1 VQEYWKGRG
10 IEVNSLNIVDGSGLS
25 PQDRVTT
32 YSMASVLLEAKKKTW
47 FDAYYQS
54 LPTYNNMKM
63 KSGTIADVLGY
74 AGYADNGGKTPLT
87 FSLLIN
93 NYMGSAGL
101 MRQKM
106 FALLNTLK

>member
-1 VQEYWKGRG
+1 M
-10 IEVNSLNIVDGSGLS
+10 S
-25 PQDRVTT
+25 
-32 YSMASVLLEAKKKTW
+32 W

-54 LPTYNNMKM
+54 LPTYNNQKM

-87 FSLLIN
+87 FALLVN
-93 NYMGSAGL
+93 NYTGSAAS

-106 FALLNTLK
+106 YVLLNSLK